1 MKSKKPERDALDEF
15 INTVPVNIERLIR
28 SQGIKLNTNAK
39 PEDFT
44 ASKKPKTEYYKDS
57 LNRKIIVHYFNGNAQ
72 VEVEGKNIKQV
83 FTLARLDVKKRSE
96 GWKLIEGN

>member
-44 ASKKPKTEYYKDS
+44 ASKNQNLRHFGNSEMSKS
-57 LNRKIIVHYFNGNAQ
+57 RGRILNKFLLLLG
-72 VEVEGKNIKQV
+72 
-83 FTLARLDVKKRSE
+83 
-96 GWKLIEGN
+96 LI